1 MVCPV
6 ARLGH
11 LPESGMCELSGC
23 RTIGETN
30 GRGELPEWLRNK
42 PFGDEMSTLLLA
54 IGVMAAVFV
63 AVYAF
68 R

>member
-1 MVCPV
+1 
-6 ARLGH
+6 
-11 LPESGMCELSGC
+11 MCELSGC